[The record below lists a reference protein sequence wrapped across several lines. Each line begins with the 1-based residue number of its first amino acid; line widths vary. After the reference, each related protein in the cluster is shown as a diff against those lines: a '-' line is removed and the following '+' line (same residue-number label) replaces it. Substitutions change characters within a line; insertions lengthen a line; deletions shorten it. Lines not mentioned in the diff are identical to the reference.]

1 MLKKIGIIMTFISV
15 VGVFM
20 VSAGCHHCDHCCQIK
35 LQMPLSE

>member
-20 VSAGCHHCDHCCQIK
+20 VCAGCHHGDHCCQTK
-35 LQMPLSE
+35 LQRPLSE